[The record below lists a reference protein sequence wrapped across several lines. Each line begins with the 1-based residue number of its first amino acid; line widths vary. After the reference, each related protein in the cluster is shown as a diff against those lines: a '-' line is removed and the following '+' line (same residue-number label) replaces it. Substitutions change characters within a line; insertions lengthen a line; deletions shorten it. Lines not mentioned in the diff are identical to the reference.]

1 MQNKQTI
8 ESLVSRLES
17 SPNTCGITKVITI
30 DGPAGS
36 GKTTLA
42 NQLAGVLSD
51 CTVIHMDDLYN
62 GWTQDLH
69 AELAHRIIQKILIP
83 LSQNKSAQFEKY
95 DWATKSFKE
104 KVSIAP
110 PNYLI
115 LEGVGSGHPDLNLK
129 SALNVWIEAD
139 PSVLLERL
147 VKRDGE
153 GLRDDLIRWQTHEAL
168 YFSQL
173 SIKQLADVCLTGD

>member
-1 MQNKQTI
+1 MQTKQTI
-8 ESLVSRLES
+8 EALVSRVKS
-17 SPNTCGITKVITI
+17 STKKCGITKVITI

-42 NQLAGVLSD
+42 NQLAEVLSD
-51 CTVIHMDDLYN
+51 CAVIHMDDLYN

-69 AELAHRIIQKILIP
+69 GELATRINQKILIP

-95 DWATKSFKE
+95 DWATNSFSE

-110 PNYLI
+110 PSYLI

-139 PSVLLERL
+139 PSLLLERL

-153 GLRDDLIRWQTHEAL
+153 ALRDDLVRWQTHEAQ

>member
-1 MQNKQTI
+1 MQTKQTLDD
-8 ESLVSRLES
+8 LVVRL
-17 SPNTCGITKVITI
+17 NAATTTCGTTKVITI

-42 NQLAGVLSD
+42 NQLASQLPD

-62 GWTQDLH
+62 GWTQDLLH
-69 AELAHRIIQKILIP
+69 ELAERINHQILTPI
-83 LSQNKSAQFEKY
+83 SENRSAQIAKY
-95 DWATKSFKE
+95 DWATNSFRSK
-104 KVSIAP
+104 IAISP
-110 PNYLI
+110 SSYLI
-115 LEGVGSGHPDLNLK
+115 LEGVGSGHPDLKAK

-139 PSVLLERL
+139 PDLLLERL

-153 GLRDDLIRWQTHEAL
+153 VLREELVRWQAHEAQ

-173 SIKQLADVCLTGD
+173 PIKQLADVCLTGD